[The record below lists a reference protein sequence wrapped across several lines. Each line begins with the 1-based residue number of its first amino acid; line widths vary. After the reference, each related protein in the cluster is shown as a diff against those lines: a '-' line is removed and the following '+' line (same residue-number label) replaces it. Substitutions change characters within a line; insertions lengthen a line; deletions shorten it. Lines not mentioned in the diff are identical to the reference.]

1 MGGNSERGSG
11 TFQMVQWL
19 RLSTSTADG
28 IGSSPGW
35 GSNIPQA
42 GQHSPKTLIQV
53 LKERKEGRER
63 EREKGERKGKKKR
76 KEEN

>member
-1 MGGNSERGSG
+1 MGGNSKRGSG
-11 TFQMVQWL
+11 TFRMVQWL

-53 LKERKEGRER
+53 LKGRKEEKEKERKE
-63 EREKGERKGKKKR
+63 REKERRKLRKKGM
-76 KEEN
+76 